1 LSSSFI
7 FAIYR
12 GNASA
17 KVFAMGIQAPQ
28 LSTDESI
35 PAVIAANAEQVVTTK
50 IGGYRWKICGLLF
63 FATTLNYMDRQVLA
77 LLKPTLQDPV
87 RGIGLTE
94 VQFAVIVSIF
104 SAAYAIGLLLAGNF
118 IDKVGTRVGYAV
130 ALIIWTLA
138 SLGHSLAGFAAVT
151 GPLHMFAAALA
162 SALRHIPVFGSA
174 HWISS
179 MANLSGAVI
188 GFGIARFVLGL
199 GEAGNFPAA
208 IKAVAEWFP
217 SKERAL
223 ATGIFNSGTNIG
235 ATLAPFAVGF
245 LLYRL
250 GWQYAFLATSVF
262 AIVWLVLW
270 LKIYRSPGENPR
282 VSTAELRYIN
292 DDASPATS
300 KIAWSSL
307 IPHRQ
312 TWAFLAGKV
321 ITDPIWWFYLY
332 WLPGFLNTR
341 FGLSIVGMGLP
352 LLVIYNVCTFGSI
365 FGGWLPARFI
375 SMGWSVNRARKTA
388 MLLYALAVTPIMF
401 VGHVH
406 TLWQAIALISLA
418 TAAHQ
423 AWSANLFTLASDM
436 FPRRA
441 VASVV
446 GIGACGG
453 SVSMMFFGLFIGFV
467 LQLTHGN
474 YVPVFLLAGSAYI
487 VAIAAIHLLAPK
499 LAVVALD

>member
-1 LSSSFI
+1 MVTQASSRLTRKES
-7 FAIYR
+7 
-12 GNASA
+12 
-17 KVFAMGIQAPQ
+17 
-28 LSTDESI
+28 ST
-35 PAVIAANAEQVVTTK
+35 AVIAGGAEQLAGAKV
-50 IGGYRWKICGLLF
+50 GGYRWKICGLLF

-77 LLKPTLQDPV
+77 LLKPILQDPV

-94 VQFAVIVSIF
+94 VQFAAIVSIF
-104 SAAYAIGLLLAGNF
+104 SAAYALGLLVSGNF

-130 ALIIWTLA
+130 ALIIWTTA
-138 SLGHSLAGFAAVT
+138 SVGHSLVGFPSVT
-151 GPLHMFAAALA
+151 GPLHTLAAALA
-162 SALRHIPVFGSA
+162 SFLEHIPGIGSA
-174 HWISS
+174 HWVTS

-188 GFGIARFVLGL
+188 GFGIARFVLGF

-250 GWQYAFLATSVF
+250 GWKYAFLTTSVF
-262 AIVWLVLW
+262 AIIWLILW
-270 LKIYRSPGENPR
+270 LTLYRSPGENPH
-282 VSTAELRYIN
+282 VSAAELAYIN
-292 DDASPATS
+292 SGGTQPTS
-300 KIAWSSL
+300 KVAWARL

-312 TWAFLAGKV
+312 TWAFLLGKV

-332 WLPGFLNTR
+332 WLPGFLNSR
-341 FGLSIVGMGLP
+341 FGLSITGMGLP
-352 LLVIYNVCTFGSI
+352 LLVIYNGCTVGSV

-388 MLLYALAVTPIMF
+388 MLIYAITITPIMLI
-401 VGHVH
+401 GRAH
-406 TLWQAIALISLA
+406 TLWQAVALISLA

-423 AWSANLFTLASDM
+423 AWSANLFTLSSDM

-453 SVSMMFFGLFIGFV
+453 SVSMMFFGLVIGFV

-474 YVPVFLLAGSAYI
+474 YAPVFLLAGSAYL
-487 VAIAAIHLLAPK
+487 VAIGVIHLLAPK
-499 LAVVALD
+499 LAVAAID

>member
-1 LSSSFI
+1 MVTQASSRTSPDEPTTTVI
-7 FAIYR
+7 
-12 GNASA
+12 
-17 KVFAMGIQAPQ
+17 MGKGYSGVA
-28 LSTDESI
+28 
-35 PAVIAANAEQVVTTK
+35 TK

-63 FATTLNYMDRQVLA
+63 FATTLNYMDRQVLG
-77 LLKPTLQDPV
+77 LLKPTLQDPT

-94 VQFAVIVSIF
+94 VQFAAIVSIF
-104 SAAYAIGLLLAGNF
+104 SAAYAIGLLLAGNL

-130 ALIIWTLA
+130 ALIVWTSA
-138 SLGHSLAGFAAVT
+138 SIGHSFAGFAPVT
-151 GPLHMFAAALA
+151 DSLHLFAAGLA
-162 SALRHIPVFGSA
+162 SALRHVPGLGSA
-174 HWISS
+174 HWVSS

-188 GFGIARFVLGL
+188 CFGIARFVLGL

-250 GWQYAFLATSVF
+250 GWQYAFVTTGTF
-262 AIVWLVLW
+262 AIIWLILW
-270 LKIYRSPGENPR
+270 LMLYRNPAENPR
-282 VSTAELRYIN
+282 VSAAELAYIN
-292 DDASPATS
+292 KDSSQATS
-300 KIAWSSL
+300 KIAWSRL

-321 ITDPIWWFYLY
+321 MTDPIWWFYLY
-332 WLPGFLNTR
+332 WLPGFLYAR
-341 FGLSIVGMGLP
+341 FGLTVAGMGLP
-352 LLVIYNVCTFGSI
+352 LLVIYNVCTFGSV

-388 MLLYALAVTPIMF
+388 MLLYALAITPIVF
-401 VGHVH
+401 VGRAH
-406 TLWQAIALISLA
+406 TLWQAVALISLA

-423 AWSANLFTLASDM
+423 AWSANLWTLASDM

-441 VASVV
+441 VASVA

-474 YVPVFLLAGSAYI
+474 YVPVFLLAGSAYL
-487 VAIAAIHLLAPK
+487 VAIGVIHLLAPR
-499 LAVVALD
+499 LAVVTMD

>member
-1 LSSSFI
+1 M
-7 FAIYR
+7 
-12 GNASA
+12 
-17 KVFAMGIQAPQ
+17 VTQATSQP
-28 LSTDESI
+28 TTNETRT
-35 PAVIAANAEQVVTTK
+35 VVTAADGK
-50 IGGYRWKICGLLF
+50 SAVMMKVGGYRWKICGLLF
-63 FATTLNYMDRQVLA
+63 FATTLNYMDRQVLG
-77 LLKPTLQDPV
+77 LLKPTLQDPT

-94 VQFAVIVSIF
+94 VQFAAIVSIF

-130 ALIIWTLA
+130 ALIIWTSA
-138 SLGHSLAGFAAVT
+138 SIGHSLAGFVGVT
-151 GPLHMFAAALA
+151 SRLHMFAAGLA
-162 SALRHIPVFGSA
+162 SVLRHIHGLGSA
-174 HWISS
+174 QWVSS
-179 MANLSGAVI
+179 LANLSGAVI
-188 GFGIARFVLGL
+188 AFGIARFVLGL

-217 SKERAL
+217 PKERAL

-250 GWQYAFLATSVF
+250 GWQYAFLTTGAF

-270 LKIYRSPGENPR
+270 LTLYRSPGENRR
-282 VSTAELRYIN
+282 VSAAELAYIN
-292 DDASPATS
+292 KDSMQATS
-300 KIAWSSL
+300 KIAWSRL

-312 TWAFLAGKV
+312 TWAFVAGKV
-321 ITDPIWWFYLY
+321 MTDPIWWFYLY
-332 WLPGFLNTR
+332 WLPGFLNAR
-341 FGLSIVGMGLP
+341 FGLTVTKMGLP
-352 LLVIYNVCTFGSI
+352 LLVIYNVCTFGSV

-388 MLLYALAVTPIMF
+388 MLLYALAITPIML
-401 VGHVH
+401 VGRAH
-406 TLWQAIALISLA
+406 TLWQAVALISLA

-423 AWSANLFTLASDM
+423 AWSANLWTLASDM

-441 VASVV
+441 VASVA

-474 YVPVFLLAGSAYI
+474 YGSVFLLAGSAYL
-487 VAIAAIHLLAPK
+487 VAIAVIHLLAPK
-499 LAVVALD
+499 LAVVAID